1 MRSPCVYY
9 HLYVLRW
16 DPWWLQKERDRTEQ
30 NIAAKKGPR
39 KSVTRSFIRLATE
52 YHKFTPKIVYSIG
65 HVFSFPFF
73 WPKSGHV
80 RYRRK
85 KHFFVSGNE
94 NKKKKKWIM
103 NSLCP
108 VPNAADSA
116 VYMYEGMDGL
126 PLFILKCIQ
135 VKRRKRTT
143 AATMRYIIVTSE
155 HLSSQK
161 YKSYSLLESFL

>member
-1 MRSPCVYY
+1 MILSSACNCIHFSMRSPCVYY

-85 KHFFVSGNE
+85 KHFF
-94 NKKKKKWIM
+94 
-103 NSLCP
+103 LFR
-108 VPNAADSA
+108 
-116 VYMYEGMDGL
+116 GMK
-126 PLFILKCIQ
+126 I
-135 VKRRKRTT
+135 KRRRNELWILYVLYL
-143 AATMRYIIVTSE
+143 MLLILLYICMKVWMGCLF
-155 HLSSQK
+155 LSWNA
-161 YKSYSLLESFL
+161 YR

>member
-52 YHKFTPKIVYSIG
+52 YHKLLGTFFLF
-65 HVFSFPFF
+65 HSFDQNRVTSATEE
-73 WPKSGHV
+73 KNI
-80 RYRRK
+80 
-85 KHFFVSGNE
+85 FFVSGNE

-116 VYMYEGMDGL
+116 VYMYEGIDGL